1 MLWSDG
7 DQRDEPP
14 EEMRQAQAM
23 LRRAML
29 IIALAAAVGMT
40 IACWKA

>member
-1 MLWSDG
+1 MLWSDPS
-7 DQRDEPP
+7 DEPP

-29 IIALAAAVGMT
+29 LIAVAVVSITALVAWRG
-40 IACWKA
+40 